1 MEYKEKSIS
10 TIEMV
15 GKKCVGCRSCE
26 QKCPKGCISI
36 KANKEGFLYPVVNTN
51 ECIGCKICV
60 NSCPA
65 VKVPKSRKPISV
77 YALKNKDKK
86 RLLSSASGGASD
98 VFARYIIKNNGIVY
112 GCTCTSDMSVKHIEV
127 KEEKYLKK
135 IQSSKYVQ
143 SDLNNTYTKVKK
155 NLDNGKMVLFTGT
168 PCQIAGLNTFL
179 GGEQYDNLYTLDL
192 ICHGVPSP
200 LLFKKYLAYQSEKM
214 KEPVIYFNFRSK
226 NGKGWGS
233 QYLFECRTKNKI
245 SKCVAP
251 VDKYGKYFKQ
261 GNCYRESCY
270 TCEYSS
276 IKRISD
282 ITVGDFWGIDKSH
295 PEFSSTL
302 GVSSVLVNTEKGQK
316 LFDSIKEYADYTEA
330 TVDEAM
336 VKQANLKS
344 ATLRPASRDTF
355 YNNIEDND
363 FIAKLKVGLCLKSR
377 IKQIIPVSVIS
388 WLKRIL

>member
-10 TIEMV
+10 TIDMV

-65 VKVPKSRKPISV
+65 VKVPKSRKPINV

-86 RLLSSASGGASD
+86 RILSSASGGASD
-98 VFARYIIKNNGIVY
+98 VFARYIIKNNGVVY
-112 GCTCTSDMSVKHIEV
+112 GCAYTSDMSVKHIEV

-179 GGEQYDNLYTLDL
+179 GGKQYDNLYTLDL

-200 LLFKKYLAYQSEKM
+200 LLFKKYLEYQSEKM
-214 KEPVIYFNFRSK
+214 KEPVVSFDFRSK
-226 NGKGWGS
+226 EKRGWAT
-233 QYLFECRTKNKI
+233 QYMLKTKTK
-245 SKCVAP
+245 SKSSP
-251 VDKYGKYFKQ
+251 LMTDRYGKHFMD
-261 GNCYRESCY
+261 GDCYRESCY

-316 LFDSIKEYADYTEA
+316 LFESIKEYADYTEA
-330 TVDEAM
+330 TIDEAM

-344 ATLRPASRDTF
+344 ATLRPVSRDTF
-355 YNNIEDND
+355 YNNIEDSD
-363 FIAKLKVGLCLKSR
+363 FIKKLKVGLCFKER
-377 IKQIIPVSVIS
+377 VKQIMPGFVIS
-388 WLKRIL
+388 WLKRRF

>member
-65 VKVPKSRKPISV
+65 VKVPKSREPINV

-86 RLLSSASGGASD
+86 RILSSASGGASD

-112 GCTCTSDMSVKHIEV
+112 GCAYTSDMSVKHIEV

-143 SDLNNTYTKVKK
+143 SDIGNSYTKVKK

-179 GGEQYDNLYTLDL
+179 GGKQYDNLYTLDL

-214 KEPVIYFNFRSK
+214 KEPVVSFDFRSK
-226 NGKGWGS
+226 EKRGWAT
-233 QYLFECRTKNKI
+233 QYMLKTKTK
-245 SKCVAP
+245 SKSSP
-251 VDKYGKYFKQ
+251 LMTDRYGKHFMD
-261 GNCYRESCY
+261 GDCYRESCY
-270 TCEYSS
+270 TCPYSS
-276 IKRISD
+276 IRRVSD

-295 PEFSSTL
+295 PEFSSKL